1 MNNKDTYIDLSS
13 CAKVIAG
20 APATLYSREKEETSA
35 SYKMLTGSSVTVENG
50 IDVNELQTA
59 WVNLGKDVSRYQ
71 VETGDVV
78 VLARGSAI
86 RPGLISPDIETLKAV
101 ASANFLIIR
110 CDRDK
115 LQPEYLMSYLTT
127 SQGEE
132 ALKSLANG
140 TAIQSISAAS
150 INGLL
155 LPLPPLSIQSQ
166 IAELYR
172 ANKQAYAA
180 TIALA
185 EQQKVIANA
194 KIAHMIWGEI
204 NNEY

>member
-1 MNNKDTYIDLSS
+1 MNNISTYVNLEN

-20 APATLYSREKEETSA
+20 APATLYSKEKEDGALSFQ
-35 SYKMLTGSSVTVENG
+35 MLTGSSITAQNG
-50 IDVNELQTA
+50 IDASELQIA
-59 WVNLGKDVSRYQ
+59 WIRSYKDLNRYLLK
-71 VETGDVV
+71 TGDVV

-86 RPGLISPDIETLKAV
+86 RPGLVSEEIEKLKPL

-110 CDRDK
+110 CDRDR

-127 SQGEE
+127 PQGEE

-150 INGLL
+150 INSLS
-155 LPLPPLSIQSQ
+155 LPLLSVSIQDQ
-166 IAELYR
+166 VAELYR

-180 TIALA
+180 TLALA

-194 KIAHMIWGEI
+194 KIAHMIWGGK
-204 NNEY
+204 

>member
-1 MNNKDTYIDLSS
+1 MNNKDTYIELSS

-20 APATLYSREKEETSA
+20 APATLYSKEKEDGA
-35 SYKMLTGSSVTVENG
+35 LSYQMLTGSSVTAENG
-50 IDVNELQTA
+50 IDASELQTA
-59 WVNLGKDVSRYQ
+59 WIRSHKDLNRYQ
-71 VETGDVV
+71 LEMGDVV

-86 RPGLISPDIETLKAV
+86 RPGLVSSEIEQLKPL

-140 TAIQSISAAS
+140 TAIQSVSAAS

-155 LPLPPLSIQSQ
+155 LPLPPRSTQIQ

-185 EQQKVIANA
+185 EQQKIIANA
-194 KIAHMIWGEI
+194 KIAHMIWGI
-204 NNEY
+204 K